1 MNQIINIFRK
11 DFRRHWYVIVLS
23 VAILV
28 AFAWNEPRLWV
39 PQVPQH
45 LGENILLSI
54 YSGWL
59 PPLVVI
65 GWMILIVRVVHGE
78 SLVGDRQF
86 WTTRPY
92 EWKKLLIAKAL
103 FFIAFINLPLLI
115 VQGVLL
121 WKAGFA
127 PTSYVK
133 GLLWTQFLWVLV
145 VILPMTAL
153 ATVTSSFGQTVLV
166 TLGIPLLL
174 IGCIALSSL
183 IPHTPHAGLLE
194 AYSIQESLRNL
205 VLVGTCAAVVIW
217 QYARRRTLQSRLL
230 LIGAAAVALGTMF
243 IAPPQA
249 LTTLMYPQPSASRR
263 PPVQLVFDPT
273 RQAAKDRWPMRKDEV
288 GIRIPLLVTGE
299 LQGSTLT
306 VDGDV
311 VLVEIEGPAGLRWNS
326 GGNVYSSFQFPDQSH
341 PDAWFVVDKGFFEL
355 VKSSSVKLHIWFA
368 LTTFRAKEVRRI
380 VLASNEFTIPDGALC
395 SISPEPYGSNILRCR
410 SPLKRPFL
418 VVTML
423 SEETTCPVRWA
434 ERTVPPGTIF
444 SASQQSP
451 GSAPAEIGFD
461 PVKLFS
467 LKFSPRAQTM
477 ETLFA
482 HLCPGTPL
490 TYRVLEESQFT
501 RSEVTIDGIRLANY
515 QLKDS
520 PPSQTMIGML
530 H

>member
-11 DFRRHWYVIVLS
+11 DFRQHWYVIVLPL
-23 VAILV
+23 AILV
-28 AFAWNEPRLWV
+28 AFAWNEPGLWV
-39 PQVPQH
+39 PQGTPLPQH
-45 LGENILLSI
+45 LRE
-54 YSGWL
+54 YSGLL

-65 GWMILIVRVVHGE
+65 GWMILIVRVVQGE

-86 WTTRPY
+86 WITRPY
-92 EWKKLLIAKAL
+92 EWKKLLTAKAL
-103 FFIAFINLPLLI
+103 FFVAFINLPLLI
-115 VQGVLL
+115 VQVALL

-127 PTSYVK
+127 PTSYVT

-145 VILPMTAL
+145 LILPMTAL

-166 TLGIPLLL
+166 ILGIPLLL
-174 IGCIALSSL
+174 VGCIALSSL
-183 IPHTPHAGLLE
+183 IPHTPHTGLLD

-205 VLVGTCAAVVIW
+205 VLLGACAAVVIW
-217 QYARRRTLQSRLL
+217 QYARRRTPQSRLL
-230 LIGAAAVALGTMF
+230 LIGAAAVALGIMF
-243 IAPPQA
+243 IAPPHA

-273 RQAAKDRWPMRKDEV
+273 RQAVKDGWPMRKDEV

-299 LQGSTLT
+299 LQDPTVT

-311 VLVEIEGPAGLRWNS
+311 SLVEIEGPDGLRWNS
-326 GGNVYSSFQFPDQSH
+326 GENVYSSFRFPDQSH

-368 LTTFRAKEVRRI
+368 LTTVKAKEVRRI
-380 VLASNEFTIPDGALC
+380 VLASNEFTAPGGALC
-395 SISPEPYGSNILRCR
+395 SISPEPYGSNLLRCR
-410 SPLKRPFL
+410 SPLKPPFL
-418 VVTML
+418 LVTML

-434 ERTVPPGTIF
+434 ERTVPPRTIF
-444 SASQQSP
+444 SAGQQSP

-467 LKFSPRAQTM
+467 LSFSPRAQTM

-490 TYRVLEESQFT
+490 TYRVLEEAQFT
-501 RSEVTIDGIRLANY
+501 RSELTIDGIRLAEY
-515 QLKDS
+515 RLLEHS
-520 PPSQTMIGML
+520 RPSAVTGIMV

>member
-121 WKAGFA
+121 WKADFA

-249 LTTLMYPQPSASRR
+249 LTTLM
-263 PPVQLVFDPT
+263 
-273 RQAAKDRWPMRKDEV
+273 
-288 GIRIPLLVTGE
+288 
-299 LQGSTLT
+299 
-306 VDGDV
+306 
-311 VLVEIEGPAGLRWNS
+311 
-326 GGNVYSSFQFPDQSH
+326 
-341 PDAWFVVDKGFFEL
+341 
-355 VKSSSVKLHIWFA
+355 
-368 LTTFRAKEVRRI
+368 
-380 VLASNEFTIPDGALC
+380 
-395 SISPEPYGSNILRCR
+395 
-410 SPLKRPFL
+410 
-418 VVTML
+418 
-423 SEETTCPVRWA
+423 
-434 ERTVPPGTIF
+434 
-444 SASQQSP
+444 
-451 GSAPAEIGFD
+451 
-461 PVKLFS
+461 
-467 LKFSPRAQTM
+467 
-477 ETLFA
+477 
-482 HLCPGTPL
+482 
-490 TYRVLEESQFT
+490 
-501 RSEVTIDGIRLANY
+501 
-515 QLKDS
+515 
-520 PPSQTMIGML
+520 
-530 H
+530 